1 MALLVLLIIFLGIN
15 FYISTYYYGSKVDD
29 MIEIADSI
37 ETAYEE
43 SDNTIGLSLSIDY
56 IAYIFGGEINIY
68 EEGVTVDMLIQDG
81 FFYKKG
87 TIVKEINHSN
97 VTAYICDNK
106 MGGQNGLWLMYGQEL
121 SNGKI
126 VILGIPVEAID
137 NTVNA
142 IKSFFVIIGL
152 LTTFISAIFAF
163 VLARSMSRPI
173 TKLNDIAKEMGKLN
187 FKAKY
192 IGDRKDEIG
201 ELGYT
206 LNELTTYL
214 EKTINDLKHELSKEK
229 HLDVLRKRFVGQV
242 SHELQTPLSVI
253 NGYIEALSDGV
264 VDNEDEIKEYYSII
278 EEEAFKMSKMIKEL
292 LDLSQLESGNFNMK
306 KDNFD
311 IGALL
316 DSIHNTHRF
325 IAENK
330 GINWL
335 YEPLKEKYIVCGDEG
350 RLEQAFRNIVHNA
363 FKHTP
368 VGGTIQI
375 IAKPIPN
382 QDKFRITFQNNG
394 DPIPEDQLGYIW
406 ESFYKAKTSDKKQG
420 TGLGLAIAANIF
432 NYHEI
437 TYSASNTEDG
447 VAFEIVIPANLCQ

>member
-15 FYISTYYYGSKVDD
+15 IYISTYYYGSKVDD
-29 MIEIADSI
+29 MIEIADSVDD
-37 ETAYEE
+37 AYEE
-43 SDNTIGLSLSIDY
+43 SETLIELSLKIDY
-56 IAYIFGGEINIY
+56 IAYIFGGEINVY
-68 EEGVTVDMLIQDG
+68 DETVTIDMLIQEG

-87 TIVKEINHSN
+87 LIVKEVSHNDM
-97 VTAYICDNK
+97 TAYICDNK

-126 VILGIPVEAID
+126 VVLGIPVESID

-142 IKSFFVIIGL
+142 IKGFFVIIGIL
-152 LTTFISAIFAF
+152 ATFISAIFAF
-163 VLARSMSRPI
+163 ILAQSMSRPI
-173 TKLNDIAKEMGKLN
+173 TKLNSIAKEMGKLN

-192 IGDRKDEIG
+192 IGNRKDEIG

-229 HLDVLRKRFVGQV
+229 HLDILRKRFVGQV

-264 VDNEDEIKEYYSII
+264 VDGEEEIKEYYIII
-278 EEEAFKMSKMIKEL
+278 EEEALKMSKMIKEL

-306 KDNFD
+306 KERFD
-311 IGALL
+311 IGTLL
-316 DSIHNTHRF
+316 DNIHNTHKF

-330 GINWL
+330 GITWL
-335 YEPLKEKYIVCGDEG
+335 YEPLGNSCIICGDEG
-350 RLEQAFRNIVHNA
+350 RIEQAFRNIIHNA

-368 VGGTIQI
+368 EGGNIQI
-375 IAKPIPN
+375 IAKQVVN
-382 QDKFRITFQNNG
+382 QDKIKITFKNNG
-394 DPIPEDQLGYIW
+394 DPIPEDQLSFIW

-420 TGLGLAIAANIF
+420 TGLGLAISANIF

-437 TYSASNTEDG
+437 AYSACNTEDG
-447 VAFEIVIPANLCQ
+447 VAFELVIPLSQCE